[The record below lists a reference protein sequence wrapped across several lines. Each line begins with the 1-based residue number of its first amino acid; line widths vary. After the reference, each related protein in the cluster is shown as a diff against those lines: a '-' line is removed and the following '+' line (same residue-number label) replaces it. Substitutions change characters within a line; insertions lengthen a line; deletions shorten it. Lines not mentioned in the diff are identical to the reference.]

1 MCYPHKQNSSEKA
14 GDGLVYES
22 GFHRFKHCG
31 QASKATIP
39 FDQKFKMFVG
49 KCPNTMTLEI
59 AQKLL
64 VDGLHERLKRL
75 PKTPTIA
82 IWNVHEGVVY
92 KAVPNNVGDGWH
104 GYPTCEKS
112 ETGGVPKAIR
122 RQLLNRA
129 GEKMQRE
136 TKNWLQQ
143 RLIR

>member
-1 MCYPHKQNSSEKA
+1 MNHANVPQDQNHLPS
-14 GDGLVYES
+14 
-22 GFHRFKHCG
+22 
-31 QASKATIP
+31 QP
-39 FDQKFKMFVG
+39 
-49 KCPNTMTLEI
+49 
-59 AQKLL
+59 
-64 VDGLHERLKRL
+64 RLCQHHYKSI